1 METKAINIK
10 ITRGESSTASV
21 EKGFT
26 AYIVGKGI
34 SEDLNVRGDI
44 YMYEEKILIPF
55 DKEKRIELNS
65 LQAFIL
71 KFETSDGVINVELS
85 DDDLIGD
92 FQTKYYKRNNAY
104 ESENVFFTADEL
116 IERGTLKYDNPT
128 KKVFCGENNFM
139 IKIYYH

>member
-10 ITRGESSTASV
+10 ITRGESSTVSV

-34 SEDLNVRGDI
+34 SEDLNVTGDI

-55 DKEKRIELNS
+55 DKEKRIEINS

-71 KFETSDGVINVELS
+71 KFQTSDGVINVELS

-92 FQTKYYKRNNAY
+92 FQTSYYKRSNVY

-128 KKVFCGENNFM
+128 KKVFCGENDFM
-139 IKIYYH
+139 IKIYFH